1 MTDEQSSPQQ
11 DVHDASSDDRLR
23 GILVQVAAD
32 RSLTPDLDVRAAV
45 LDRLNDQG
53 ISVDASELDGLVE
66 SLPALPGD
74 EPGPFIQN
82 A

>member
-23 GILVQVAAD
+23 GILVQIAAG
-32 RSLTPDLDVRAAV
+32 RSLTPELDVRAAI
-45 LDRLNDQG
+45 LDRMSDQG
-53 ISVDASELDGLVE
+53 ITVDASELDRLVD
-66 SLPALPGD
+66 SLPALPGE